1 MVNYRTNEEKRQYE
15 TLIRDVNEKYA
26 ARKAATEEM
35 AGIFAALARTNPWG
49 YERRAIAMANCCSL
63 LVVSGDGG
71 RARVIHAN
79 SCKVRLCPW
88 CSYKRSVKAYMENM
102 SAVAYMQGKTKQE
115 VKWLHVVLTVK
126 NVKRD
131 ALSAEIDR
139 ISAGIQSLRKEK
151 RIARVLRGGMK
162 SIEITYNEKA
172 DTYHP
177 HAHLLLN
184 VSPTYFGRG
193 YIRQEEWRE
202 MWGEVMGLD
211 YLPQVSVKRV
221 DDMASAVAEV
231 SKYITKTGDLL
242 KISHPAKRIEVVD
255 AIDSASYRRRLC
267 TYFGVLREVRAE
279 LKLPPD
285 VPSEIVG
292 DEDFNELEAACD
304 KREYFFSWHVGGY
317 NLVAVR

>member
-1 MVNYRTNEEKRQYE
+1 MINYSSFDEKRQYE
-15 TLIRDVNEKYA
+15 TLIKDVNEKYS

-35 AGIFAALARTNPWG
+35 AGIFAALARTDPWG
-49 YERRAIAMANCCSL
+49 YERRAVAMANCCSL
-63 LVVSGDGG
+63 LVVSGDGE
-71 RARVIHAN
+71 RARVVHAN

-88 CSYKRSVKAYMENM
+88 CAYKRSVRAYMENIA
-102 SAVAYMQGKTKQE
+102 AVTYMQGKSKKE
-115 VKWLHVVLTVK
+115 EKWLHIVLTVK
-126 NVKRD
+126 NVPR
-131 ALSAEIDR
+131 ALLPAEIDR
-139 ISAGIQSLRKEK
+139 ISAGIQKLRKEK
-151 RIARVLRGGMK
+151 RVARVVRGGMK

-184 VSPTYFGRG
+184 VTASYFGRD
-193 YIRQEEWRE
+193 YMKQQEWRE
-202 MWGEVMGLD
+202 MWGEIMGLD

-242 KISHPAKRIEVVD
+242 KIKHPAKRQEVVET
-255 AIDSASYRRRLC
+255 IDSASYRRRLC

-285 VPSEIVG
+285 VPSEVVG

-304 KREYFFSWHVGGY
+304 KRQYFFSWHLGGY
-317 NLVAVR
+317 NLVAVQ